1 MGMMSDVDSSREEIY
16 GMLARLFLRPPD
28 EALVRSLLGENAS
41 LDAETVAV
49 EFTELL
55 RGIRQTS
62 PPPPYESLYREGVIQ
77 GQTTQKVIEAYH
89 AFGVHPTET
98 LDGEP
103 ADHISL
109 ELDFMRHLVTLED
122 SAATEEELRKIL
134 QAEDEFLGEHL
145 CQWVAGLHERIQV
158 QDGTGFYSSVASFT
172 DEWVVDD
179 RRRLQLRLNTG
190 EVAP

>member
-1 MGMMSDVDSSREEIY
+1 MMSDVGGPREDIY
-16 GMLARLFLRPPD
+16 GMLARLFIRPPD
-28 EALVRSLLGENAS
+28 EALVGSLLGE
-41 LDAETVAV
+41 DAQVDIETLAV

-77 GQTTQKVIEAYH
+77 GETTQRVMRAYH
-89 AFGVHPTET
+89 AFGVHPEGT
-98 LDGEP
+98 LEGEP

-122 SAATEEELRKIL
+122 KVGSPEELQRIL

-145 CQWVAGLHERIQV
+145 CRWVAGLRERIEA

-172 DEWVVDD
+172 NGWVVDD
-179 RRRLQLRLNTG
+179 HRRVRERLDAA

>member
-1 MGMMSDVDSSREEIY
+1 MMSEVGGPREEIY
-16 GMLARLFLRPPD
+16 GMLARLFIRPPD
-28 EALVRSLLGENAS
+28 EGLVEFLLGKDAEV
-41 LDAETVAV
+41 DAETLAV

-77 GQTTQKVIEAYH
+77 GETTQQVKEAYH
-89 AFGVHPTET
+89 AFGVHPAVSLE
-98 LDGEP
+98 GEP

-109 ELDFMRHLVTLED
+109 ELDFMRHLVTLEGD
-122 SAATEEELRKIL
+122 AGSAEELRTIL

-145 CQWVAGLHERIQV
+145 CLWVAGLHERIEV
-158 QDGTGFYSSVASFT
+158 HDGTGFYSSVASFT
-172 DEWVVDD
+172 NGWVVDD
-179 RRRLQLRLNTG
+179 LQRVRDRLNAG